1 MVKLTIS
8 NTIAKYYNGSFLWAK
23 LAVKC
28 ANMEAE
34 SEGLG
39 KAVDRL
45 VSAKPT
51 IFDIVSMTMQNLNP
65 SMGAKQMLLW
75 LATAE
80 RPL

>member
-1 MVKLTIS
+1 
-8 NTIAKYYNGSFLWAK
+8 
-23 LAVKC
+23 
-28 ANMEAE
+28 MEAE